1 MRICILGLDVRGF
14 VEQGLCDPGPAKEW
28 QPYRGLCYVNF
39 AALIRNV
46 MKVAP
51 D

>member
-14 VEQGLCDPGPAKEW
+14 VEQGLCDPGPAKGW
-28 QPYRGLCYVNF
+28 QSYCELCYMNSAV
-39 AALIRNV
+39 LIRNV